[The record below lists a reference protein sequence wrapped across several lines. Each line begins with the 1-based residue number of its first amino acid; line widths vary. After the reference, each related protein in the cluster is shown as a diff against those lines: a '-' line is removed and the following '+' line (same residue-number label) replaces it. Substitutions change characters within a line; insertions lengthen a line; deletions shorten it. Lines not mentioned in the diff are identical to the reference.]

1 MKIGRILF
9 VLIFV
14 VLAVFIGLRVKQ
26 NVQAKKRAMTQPVA
40 EKIVPV
46 ETAVPR
52 RLEIVEKI
60 HASANI
66 QADSEVSIFSKVS
79 GKIAQNNVKMG
90 SAIQPGQIVA
100 IVNRDEV
107 GYDFKP
113 FEVRCDAKGV
123 ISKVFL
129 NPGATVNPSL
139 PLMSLV
145 DIDRVKAVAAVDE
158 KKIRFIKM
166 DQAAQVALEA
176 YPGEVFPARVSN
188 ISPVCNPL
196 NRTIDVEL
204 SIPNANHR
212 IKPGMYAEAEWIESR
227 RPALVVPLSSLVER
241 GGQKYVF
248 IVDNGRAR
256 FNAVSPGAVVGD
268 SVEIVAGLKGD
279 EKIVAAGAGQLND
292 KDKITVVERKTSQE

>member
-1 MKIGRILF
+1 MKIGRILV
-9 VLIFV
+9 VLIILALAIFV
-14 VLAVFIGLRVKQ
+14 GLRVKQ
-26 NVQAKKRAMTQPVA
+26 NVQAKKKAMSQPVA
-40 EKIVPV
+40 EKNVPV
-46 ETAVPR
+46 ETVAPR
-52 RLEIVEKI
+52 REEIVENI
-60 HASANI
+60 HSSANI

-79 GKIAQNNVKMG
+79 GKIAQNTVKMG
-90 SAIQPGQIVA
+90 SAVQSGQVVA

-129 NPGATVNPSL
+129 NPGATVNPNI

-166 DQAAQVALEA
+166 DQATQVTLEA
-176 YPGEVFPARVSN
+176 YPGEIFPAMVSN

-204 SIPNANHR
+204 SIPNATHR

-227 RPALVVPLSSLVER
+227 RSALVVPLSSLVER
-241 GGQKYVF
+241 GGKKYVF
-248 IVDNGRAR
+248 IVENGRAH
-256 FNAVSPGAVVGD
+256 FQAVSPGAVVGD
-268 SVEIVAGLKGD
+268 SVEIVSGLNGG
-279 EKIVAAGAGQLND
+279 EKIVATGAGQLND
-292 KDKITVVERKTSQE
+292 KDKITIVVRKTSRD